1 MKKMENNAR
10 VKIIVTGRQEEESRI
25 NYTLNKRSILSSNYL
40 LSSYVRVIDI
50 IVTVLRS
57 Y

>member
-25 NYTLNKRSILSSNYL
+25 NYALNKRSIL
-40 LSSYVRVIDI
+40 LSILSVI
-50 IVTVLRS
+50 VVCTC